1 MNPVITSAISSLLM
15 IALGGLATKLGWDA
29 STTATIV
36 GALTAIIGAVAL
48 VVWRA
53 AQRSQNAIIKAA
65 ADAIAPTGGVIQTT
79 PEVANG
85 ALKDVK
91 NVVPKPEAGK

>member
-15 IALGGLATKLGWDA
+15 IALGGVATKLGLDA
-29 STTATIV
+29 TTTATIV

-65 ADAIAPTGGVIQTT
+65 ADAIAPSGGVIQTT
-79 PEVANG
+79 PDIANG
-85 ALKDVK
+85 PLK
-91 NVVPKPEAGK
+91 NVPNVVTKP